1 MIGLV
6 VVLLIA
12 IFALAVAVYLLEFRL
27 GGGHWKGELIRVRTE
42 AAEAER
48 ALHEVTRTAFVAMSE
63 EAQRRAGWHDPSPP
77 CR

>member
-1 MIGLV
+1 
-6 VVLLIA
+6 
-12 IFALAVAVYLLEFRL
+12 
-27 GGGHWKGELIRVRTE
+27 LIRVRTE